1 MGMALIHCPQTIL
14 LNSKSHL
21 ITVILK
27 IAVRVVV
34 VVVVILM
41 LVRLFFEESEELD
54 SLICS
59 R

>member
-34 VVVVILM
+34 VVVILM